1 MDRERQLHQQGY
13 WRFTPAGMAIPGL
26 FDAIDWSAREQRRF
40 WQSHQVRFAQVPLP
54 KQAVFLFA
62 YEAEHRHTPIAS
74 MEAAYAA
81 LVRISA
87 CGYDTGPALAIKAA
101 MEAASAQ
108 LQREATAAMQAR
120 QRASSE
126 RKCQAELASKHLPR
140 GPAANLALMRAALKM
155 PARALS

>member
-1 MDRERQLHQQGY
+1 MDRERQLHQQDY

-40 WQSHQVRFAQVPLP
+40 WQSHQARFAQVPLP
-54 KQAVFLFA
+54 EQATILFA
-62 YEAEHRHTPIAS
+62 YEAEHRHTPITS

-87 CGYDTGPALAIKAA
+87 CGHDYGPALAIKAD
-101 MEAASAQ
+101 MEAASDQ
-108 LQREATAAMQAR
+108 LRREATAAMHAR

-126 RKCQAELASKHLPR
+126 RKWQAELASKQLPR

-155 PARALS
+155 PARTLS